1 MLDNL
6 PPYIYYELLIRMIS
20 TIQCLV
26 FTMVILTLDAI
37 LSSRTSIAT
46 SSPWFGTAYGGYS
59 HRNTMV
65 MVLQMAD
72 DSFATDYEC
81 YEINSV
87 NKVNKKLTK
96 SKFS

>member
-1 MLDNL
+1 
-6 PPYIYYELLIRMIS
+6 
-20 TIQCLV
+20 
-26 FTMVILTLDAI
+26 MVILTLDAI

-46 SSPWFGTAYGGYS
+46 SSL
-59 HRNTMV
+59 

-72 DSFATDYEC
+72 NSFATDYKR

-87 NKVNKKLTK
+87 NKVYKKLTK